1 MADKVLEEV
10 TKVDRSSMKKADTIE
25 KNVLPDAEG
34 NVKLDYPIEFSL
46 SPFSIFH
53 LTFDESFQLSEWKK
67 NTKISSQESIA
78 SRKDL

>member
-34 NVKLDYPIEFSL
+34 NVKLDYPIV
-46 SPFSIFH
+46 
-53 LTFDESFQLSEWKK
+53 
-67 NTKISSQESIA
+67 
-78 SRKDL
+78 